1 MVLNGKTYDLEAALD
16 EVEALNAMS
25 RDPLE
30 KIVVQEGLDED
41 DEDSNNQG
49 GS

>member
-16 EVEALNAMS
+16 EVEAVNAMS

-30 KIVVQEGLDED
+30 KIVVEG
-41 DEDSNNQG
+41 G
-49 GS
+49 

>member
-1 MVLNGKTYDLEAALD
+1 MLNGKTYDLEAALD
-16 EVEALNAMS
+16 EVEAVNAMS

-30 KIVVQEGLDED
+30 KIVVRGGLDED
-41 DEDSNNQG
+41 GEDSNNQG